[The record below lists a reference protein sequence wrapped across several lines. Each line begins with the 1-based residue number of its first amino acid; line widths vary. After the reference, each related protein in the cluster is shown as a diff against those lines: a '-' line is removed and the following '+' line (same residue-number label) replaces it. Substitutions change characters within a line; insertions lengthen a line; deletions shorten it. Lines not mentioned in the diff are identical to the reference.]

1 MATQLLSR
9 PREDARIMTEAVL
22 RIGEF
27 WGLTN
32 AKLGQILGLSA
43 TSVSRLRGGTAM
55 IEAPSKSFEAAQ
67 YLSRLFRSLDAM
79 LGSDD
84 AAARRW
90 LIAFNDDLDARPVDL
105 LDTFKG
111 LMTVCDYVDAFRARV

>member
-1 MATQLLSR
+1 MATQLLAR
-9 PREDARIMTEAVL
+9 PRDDARIMTEAVL

-43 TSVSRLRGGTAM
+43 TSVSRLRGGTALL
-55 IEAPSKSFEAAQ
+55 EPPSKSFETAQ
-67 YLSRLFRSLDAM
+67 YLARLFRSVDAM

-84 AAARRW
+84 DAAKRW
-90 LIAFNDDLDARPVDL
+90 LVAFNDDLETRPVDL
-105 LDTFKG
+105 LDSIKG